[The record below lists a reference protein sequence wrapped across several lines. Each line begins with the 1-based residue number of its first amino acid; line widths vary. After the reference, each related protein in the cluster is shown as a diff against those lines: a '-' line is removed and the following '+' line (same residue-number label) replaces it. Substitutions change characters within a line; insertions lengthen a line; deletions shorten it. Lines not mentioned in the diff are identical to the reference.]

1 MCVSQEMPGTHLA
14 GWTFVLTQQQ
24 RGGKLVPI
32 ELAGY
37 PRCKVL
43 WMIAATLLDVG

>member
-1 MCVSQEMPGTHLA
+1 MCASQEKPGTHLA
-14 GWTFVLTQQQ
+14 GWTFALTQQQ

-32 ELAGY
+32 EPAGY
-37 PRCKVL
+37 PRRKVL